1 MGDAGFL
8 LVTFGS
14 MLVLLLLGVSFPF
27 AMGVGGVCGAV
38 FGLDGNL
45 YAIRVILWNVAS
57 NPAYLSIGLFLLMA
71 EILVA
76 GDVSSRFYRA
86 AAAWLNRVPGGLLHV
101 NIIAST
107 VFAAASGSSA
117 ATAAAFGKAAHVEG
131 RARGYPVRLN
141 MGSLAGGATL
151 GILIPPSVPMIVYAI
166 MTETSIA
173 DLFAAGV
180 VPGLVAS
187 LGFMVWIFVRSLL
200 RPDLLPR
207 DTREYSWRDR
217 VVASAGV
224 VPWVLLVGGVLGMI
238 YAGVVTP
245 TEAAAVGVGI
255 ALVLA
260 IFYRALTWRKL
271 VAGTA
276 NAARVTSMVVLLLV
290 SGSLLSYVYTTKGVT
305 DRLIALVVGSNLPGP
320 VIVAI
325 ALAGLVVLG
334 CFLDSYSIIVL
345 TVPLLA
351 PMMITLGYDLVW
363 FGVLVTICVE
373 TGLITPPFGINLFI
387 LDGVLGGGHI
397 EEVARGAVPYLV
409 VLLLLIVLV
418 ACVPQLALWLP
429 ALMRT

>member
-1 MGDAGFL
+1 VSDATFL
-8 LVTFGS
+8 LVTFGP
-14 MLVLLLLGVSFPF
+14 MVTLLLLGVSFPF
-27 AMGVGGVCGAV
+27 AMGLGGLCGAI

-57 NPAYLSIGLFLLMA
+57 NPAYLSVGLFLLMA

-76 GDVSSRFYRA
+76 GGVSKSFYSA
-86 AAAWLNRVPGGLLHV
+86 AAAWLSRVPGGLLHV
-101 NIIAST
+101 NIVAST

-131 RARGYPVRLN
+131 QARGYPTRLN

-166 MTETSIA
+166 ITETSIA

-180 VPGLVAS
+180 IPGIVAS
-187 LGFMVWIFVRSLL
+187 AGFMAWIYIRSVL

-207 DTREYSWRDR
+207 ETRAYTWRQC
-217 VVASAGV
+217 VEALAGV

-238 YAGVVTP
+238 YAGVMTP
-245 TEAAAVGVGI
+245 TEAAAVGVAI
-255 ALVLA
+255 AFVLA
-260 IFYRALTWRKL
+260 VGYRAMSWPMLM
-271 VAGTA
+271 AGTA

-305 DRLIALVVGSNLPGP
+305 DRLVALVVGSDLPGWL
-320 VIVAI
+320 ILAI
-325 ALAGLVVLG
+325 SLLGLVILG
-334 CFLDSYSIIVL
+334 CVLDTYSIIVL

-351 PMMITLGYDLVW
+351 PVMTRLGYDLIW

-387 LDGVLGGGHI
+387 LDGVLGGGQI
-397 EEVARGAVPYLV
+397 EEVARGTIPYLII
-409 VLLLLIVLV
+409 LLLLIALV
-418 ACVPQLALWLP
+418 VFVPGLALWLP
-429 ALMRT
+429 GVMRQ

>member
-1 MGDAGFL
+1 
-8 LVTFGS
+8 
-14 MLVLLLLGVSFPF
+14 
-27 AMGVGGVCGAV
+27 
-38 FGLDGNL
+38 
-45 YAIRVILWNVAS
+45 
-57 NPAYLSIGLFLLMA
+57 
-71 EILVA
+71 
-76 GDVSSRFYRA
+76 
-86 AAAWLNRVPGGLLHV
+86 
-101 NIIAST
+101 
-107 VFAAASGSSA
+107 
-117 ATAAAFGKAAHVEG
+117 
-131 RARGYPVRLN
+131 
-141 MGSLAGGATL
+141 
-151 GILIPPSVPMIVYAI
+151 MIVYAI

-260 IFYRALTWRKL
+260 IFYRALSWRKL

-305 DRLIALVVGSNLPGP
+305 DRLVALVVGSNLPGP

-397 EEVARGAVPYLV
+397 EEVARGVAPYLV
-409 VLLLLIVLV
+409 VLLLMIILV

>member
-1 MGDAGFL
+1 MSDATFL
-8 LVTFGS
+8 LVTFGP
-14 MLVLLLLGVSFPF
+14 MMVLLLLGVSFPF
-27 AMGVGGVCGAV
+27 AMGIGGLSGAV

-76 GDVSSRFYRA
+76 GGVSRQFYTA
-86 AAAWLNRVPGGLLHV
+86 AAVWLSRVPGGLLHV
-101 NIIAST
+101 NVIAST
-107 VFAAASGSSA
+107 IFAAASGSSA

-131 RARGYPVRLN
+131 QARGYPTRLN

-180 VPGLVAS
+180 VPGLIAS
-187 LGFMVWIFVRSLL
+187 FGFMAWIYVRSVL

-207 DTREYSWRDR
+207 EDMQYTWGERLRAT
-217 VVASAGV
+217 VGV
-224 VPWVLLVGGVLGMI
+224 SPWLLLVSGVLGLI
-238 YAGVVTP
+238 YAGVMTP
-245 TEAAAVGVGI
+245 TEAAAVGVALALAL
-255 ALVLA
+255 ALV
-260 IFYRALTWRKL
+260 YREMSWRML
-271 VAGTA
+271 VVGTG
-276 NAARVTSMVVLLLV
+276 NAARVTAMVVLLLV
-290 SGSLLSYVYTTKGVT
+290 AGSLLSYVYTTKGVT
-305 DRLIALVVGSNLPGP
+305 DRLVALVVGSGLPGP
-320 VIVAI
+320 MIVT
-325 ALAGLVVLG
+325 LAMFFLIILG

-345 TVPLLA
+345 AVPLLA
-351 PMMITLGYDLVW
+351 PVMSRLGYDLIW

-397 EEVARGAVPYLV
+397 EEVARGAIPYLI
-409 VLLLLIVLV
+409 VLIALIVLV
-418 ACVPQLALWLP
+418 ALMPGLALWLP

>member
-1 MGDAGFL
+1 MSDAAFL
-8 LVTFGS
+8 LVTFAP
-14 MLVLLLLGVSFPF
+14 MLLLLLLGVSFPF
-27 AMGVGGVCGAV
+27 AMGVGGLCGAV

-86 AAAWLNRVPGGLLHV
+86 AAAWLNRIPGGLLHV

-131 RARGYPVRLN
+131 RARDYPTRLN

-180 VPGLVAS
+180 VPGVITS
-187 LGFMVWIFVRSLL
+187 LGFMLWIFVRSLL
-200 RPDLLPR
+200 NPGLLPR
-207 DTREYSWRDR
+207 DSREYTWRDR
-217 VVASAGV
+217 VAVSAGV
-224 VPWVLLVGGVLGMI
+224 VPWVLLVGGVLGLI

-245 TEAAAVGVGI
+245 TEAAAVGVVI
-255 ALVLA
+255 SLVLA
-260 IFYRALTWRKL
+260 LFYRALTWRAL
-271 VAGTA
+271 VAGSA

-305 DRLIALVVGSNLPGP
+305 DRLIALVVASDLPGP
-320 VIVAI
+320 LIVAI
-325 ALAGLVVLG
+325 ALAGLVILG

-351 PMMITLGYDLVW
+351 PMMTKLGYNLVW

-397 EEVARGAVPYLV
+397 EEVARGAVPYLI
-409 VLLLLIVLV
+409 VLLLMIVLV
-418 ACVPQLALWLP
+418 ACVPQIALWLP